1 MFWPRFGQAL
11 RKLTILG
18 ALLALPSAGAVA
30 QTLGYG
36 SSAEIT
42 VHAVKVFKTGKAEN
56 SKALAMLAA
65 LSAEAGIPF
74 IAQPDAKSVTVAV
87 SLAHPQDVTDPALC
101 IRAGVSMNPAVMS
114 GPPMTLE
121 HGLVGCPT
129 NTAGLPV
136 VLVQDPALAPP
147 PNSRTGQYDVD
158 LTMHYR
164 LLERDRVKLIASLTE
179 QGLGYSMDSAITGN
193 NVLAALTM
201 DF

>member
-1 MFWPRFGQAL
+1 M
-11 RKLTILG
+11 I
-18 ALLALPSAGAVA
+18 LPSVGAVA

-36 SSAEIT
+36 SPAQVTID
-42 VHAVKVFKTGKAEN
+42 AVKVFKVTSADN

-74 IAQPDAKSVTVAV
+74 IAKPDAQPVMVAV

-101 IRAGVSMNPAVMS
+101 IRAGVSVNPAVMS

-129 NTAGLPV
+129 DTAGIPV

-147 PNSRTGQYDVD
+147 PTSRAGQYDVD
-158 LTMHYR
+158 VTLHYR
-164 LLERDRVKLIASLTE
+164 LMERDRVKLIASLTE
-179 QGLGYSMDSAITGN
+179 QGLAYTMDSAISGN
-193 NVLAALTM
+193 NFLAALTM